1 MTARTFDDLQKR
13 IDDWTYDMLN
23 DDEKLDAWVE
33 ERKTLNNL
41 LSLDASGLLEEE
53 QRKRIITKVKKKQ
66 ALDELF
72 GVE

>member
-1 MTARTFDDLQKR
+1 MTARTFDELQKR

-23 DDEKLDAWVE
+23 DDDKMKVWVE
-33 ERKTLNNL
+33 ERNTLNKL

>member
-1 MTARTFDDLQKR
+1 MNDDYTKAI
-13 IDDWTYDMLN
+13 IDKIHTWTYDALN

-53 QRKRIITKVKKKQ
+53 QRKRIITKVKKTQ

-72 GVE
+72 GVS

>member
-23 DDEKLDAWVE
+23 DDDKMQAWVE
-33 ERKTLNNL
+33 ERNTLNEL